1 MRYRTLF
8 ILGLLFFS
16 PSYSQ
21 NVDPCIQAQ
30 QDAKDAVW
38 RPGWWA
44 GGFLGNYFF
53 PYGTI
58 AVAFFYAPQPA
69 SVSYI
74 DSLDQSKYQNCF
86 EKAVKKTQLQ
96 HQTIGFIGLMI
107 TYATLNYAR
116 NMIWEMPDQGEAP
129 FTLPKERSFGYYV
142 GGLALSLALIKSLNS
157 EKSELYV
164 QEKTKT
170 QNTEM
175 CNIYGKIKIV
185 FGGEDYRVRK
195 VDSGEWEDLRVK
207 YVSEEMA
214 DRPGRWTV
222 VESNEDF
229 KIRFVEKGEDFIIRE
244 VSVREGCL
252 IDDSK
257 EKP

>member
-8 ILGLLFFS
+8 ILSLLFFS

-44 GGFLGNYFF
+44 GGFLGNYFV

-58 AVAFFYAPQPA
+58 AVAFFYASQPA

-86 EKAVKKTQLQ
+86 GRAVKKTQLQ
-96 HQTIGFIGLMI
+96 HQAIGFMGLMI

-129 FTLPKERSFGYYV
+129 FTLPKERSFFYYL
-142 GGLALSLALIKSLNS
+142 GGLTLSLELIKSLNS
-157 EKSELYV
+157 EKSELYA
-164 QEKTKT
+164 QEKTIT
-170 QNTEM
+170 PNTEM

-185 FGGEDYRVRK
+185 CDGEDYRVRK

>member
-1 MRYRTLF
+1 MRSRTLF
-8 ILGLLFFS
+8 IFSLLFFS

-21 NVDPCIQAQ
+21 NIDPCIQAQ

-44 GGFLGNYFF
+44 GGFLGNYFV

-58 AVAFFYAPQPA
+58 AAAFFYAPQPA
-69 SVSYI
+69 SVSFI

-86 EKAVKKTQLQ
+86 RRAVKKTQLQ
-96 HQTIGFIGLMI
+96 HQAKGFMGLMI

-129 FTLPKERSFGYYV
+129 LTLPKERSFFYYL
-142 GGLALSLALIKSLNS
+142 GGVTLSLALIKSLNS
-157 EKSELYV
+157 EKSELYA
-164 QEKTKT
+164 QGKTKT
-170 QNTEM
+170 PNTEI

-185 FGGEDYRVRK
+185 AGGEDYRVRK
-195 VDSGEWEDLRVK
+195 VASAEWEDLRVK

-214 DRPGRWTV
+214 DRPGRWTI

-229 KIRFVEKGEDFIIRE
+229 KIRFVEKGEDFTIRE
-244 VSVREGCL
+244 VSVGEGCL

>member
-1 MRYRTLF
+1 M
-8 ILGLLFFS
+8 
-16 PSYSQ
+16 
-21 NVDPCIQAQ
+21 
-30 QDAKDAVW
+30 
-38 RPGWWA
+38 
-44 GGFLGNYFF
+44 
-53 PYGTI
+53 
-58 AVAFFYAPQPA
+58 
-69 SVSYI
+69 
-74 DSLDQSKYQNCF
+74 
-86 EKAVKKTQLQ
+86 KKTQLQ
-96 HQTIGFIGLMI
+96 HQAIGFMGLLI

-129 FTLPKERSFGYYV
+129 FTLPPEKSFFYYL
-142 GGLALSLALIKSLNS
+142 GGLTLSLELIKSLNS
-157 EKSELYV
+157 EKSELYA

-170 QNTEM
+170 PNTEM

-195 VDSGEWEDLRVK
+195 VDSGAWEDLRVK